1 MSSQAKPQP
10 QAEPPVL
17 RLFISYASEDVG
29 IALAIAKGLREAL
42 GDGFAEVSMDKWFL
56 QAGDVFKKELEAKL
70 EKTNE
75 LVIVYTG
82 VDKQSHSYTGW
93 EVGYFERGMKSHPER
108 RIVPLFL
115 EQLPPT
121 AADTQGISLN
131 VPRDLLHL
139 TVEEFS
145 AENSIDKSDPA
156 CSWIRR
162 LQELVQ
168 NIREEA
174 HYPKV
179 PLRDEQD
186 AVLCVQKIRLAIFGH
201 LKTTVDAVLKP
212 QKQITIKTTGA
223 ALRASEGGLP
233 ADAMLIPQGADNPM
247 LSIFGI
253 SGSTMSWSSF
263 LQQVP
268 ESFKHSWKQAISSVI
283 TSSLAESFNVDN
295 SQIIIS
301 SNGSETYRVVLTTA
315 TSYYNDIREF
325 NLYFVQTLR
334 QNEYG
339 DEGTTLLL
347 KGLELICRYRFMF
360 LESSSEFSSQNIA
373 LTAVDHIPDRAAKLL
388 RELELMRTNS
398 QNARLD
404 QPAVWMKFV
413 EYNDIQKMVAV
424 YRPAEPR
431 LRELIAQ
438 ILAKKG
444 DRDALAQL
452 GDQLSKEIGSL
463 AEETRPLNT
472 LLIKAMS
479 SKLQALV
486 DEQS

>member
-1 MSSQAKPQP
+1 
-10 QAEPPVL
+10 
-17 RLFISYASEDVG
+17 
-29 IALAIAKGLREAL
+29 
-42 GDGFAEVSMDKWFL
+42 
-56 QAGDVFKKELEAKL
+56 
-70 EKTNE
+70 
-75 LVIVYTG
+75 
-82 VDKQSHSYTGW
+82 
-93 EVGYFERGMKSHPER
+93 
-108 RIVPLFL
+108 
-115 EQLPPT
+115 
-121 AADTQGISLN
+121 
-131 VPRDLLHL
+131 
-139 TVEEFS
+139 
-145 AENSIDKSDPA
+145 
-156 CSWIRR
+156 
-162 LQELVQ
+162 
-168 NIREEA
+168 
-174 HYPKV
+174 
-179 PLRDEQD
+179 
-186 AVLCVQKIRLAIFGH
+186 
-201 LKTTVDAVLKP
+201 
-212 QKQITIKTTGA
+212 
-223 ALRASEGGLP
+223 
-233 ADAMLIPQGADNPM
+233 
-247 LSIFGI
+247 
-253 SGSTMSWSSF
+253 
-263 LQQVP
+263 
-268 ESFKHSWKQAISSVI
+268 
-283 TSSLAESFNVDN
+283 
-295 SQIIIS
+295 
-301 SNGSETYRVVLTTA
+301 VVLTTA

-424 YRPAEPR
+424 YRPEEPR

>member
-82 VDKQSHSYTGW
+82 VDKHSHSYTGW
-93 EVGYFERGMKSHPER
+93 EVGYFERGMRSHPER
-108 RIVPLFL
+108 KIVPLFL
-115 EQLPPT
+115 EQLPAP
-121 AADTQGISLN
+121 AADLQGISLN
-131 VPRDLLHL
+131 VPREMLHL
-139 TVEEFS
+139 TVEEFN
-145 AENSIDKSDPA
+145 AQNTVERDDPA
-156 CSWIRR
+156 CAWIRR

-168 NIREEA
+168 DIREEA

-179 PLRDEQD
+179 PLRAEQD
-186 AVLCVQKIRLAIFGH
+186 AILCVQKIRLAIFGH

-212 QKQITIKTTGA
+212 QKQITIRTTGA
-223 ALRASEGGLP
+223 ALRESEGLP

-253 SGSTMSWSSF
+253 SGSSMSWSNF

-268 ESFKHSWKQAISSVI
+268 DSLKHSWKQAISSVI

-301 SNGSETYRVVLTTA
+301 SNGLETYRVVLTTV

-360 LESSSEFSSQNIA
+360 LEPTSEFSGESIA
-373 LTAVDHIPDRAAKLL
+373 LTAVDHIPERAAKLL

-413 EYNDIQKMVAV
+413 DYDEIQKMVGA

-431 LRELIAQ
+431 VRELIAQ
-438 ILAKKG
+438 ILVKKG
-444 DRDALAQL
+444 DRDALTQL
-452 GDQLSKEIGSL
+452 AGQLSKEIDAL
-463 AEETRPLNT
+463 AEQTRPMNA

-486 DEQS
+486 EAQP

>member
-93 EVGYFERGMKSHPER
+93 EVGYFERGMKNHPDR

-115 EQLPPT
+115 EQLPAT

-131 VPRDLLHL
+131 VPRDRLHL
-139 TVEEFS
+139 GVEEFG
-145 AENSIDKSDPA
+145 AQNAVDKNDPA
-156 CSWIRR
+156 CNWIRR
-162 LQELVQ
+162 LQESVQ
-168 NIREEA
+168 DIREQA
-174 HYPKV
+174 RYPRT

-186 AVLCVQKIRLAIFGH
+186 PVLCVQKIRLAIFGH
-201 LKTTVDAVLKP
+201 LRTTVDTILKP
-212 QKQITIKTTGA
+212 QKQITMRTTGS
-223 ALRASEGGLP
+223 ALRKSENDLP
-233 ADAMLIPQGADNPM
+233 LDALLVPQGADNPM
-247 LSIFGI
+247 TSIFGI
-253 SGSTMSWSSF
+253 SGETMSWSEF
-263 LQQVP
+263 LQAAP
-268 ESFKHSWKQAISSVI
+268 DTYRHSWKQAISSVI

-301 SNGSETYRVVLTTA
+301 SNGLQTYRVVLTTA
-315 TSYYNDIREF
+315 TSYYNDVREF

-339 DEGTTLLL
+339 DEHTTLLL

-360 LESSSEFSSQNIA
+360 LEPASEFSSRNIA
-373 LTAVDHIPDRAAKLL
+373 LTSK
-388 RELELMRTNS
+388 
-398 QNARLD
+398 NARLD
-404 QPAVWMKFV
+404 QPGVWTKFV
-413 EYNDIQKMVAV
+413 DYQDIEQMVAV
-424 YRPAEPR
+424 YRPAEPE
-431 LRELIAQ
+431 LRQLIAQ
-438 ILAKKG
+438 ILVNKS
-444 DRDALAQL
+444 DRNSLTEL
-452 GDQLSKEIGSL
+452 GNALSKAIGKFEDATL
-463 AEETRPLNT
+463 PLNT
-472 LLIKAMS
+472 RLIRVMAT
-479 SKLQALV
+479 KLQTLV
-486 DEQS
+486 ADQPKPG